1 MRSPFDAL
9 NHADIRAV
17 FAHACKGEYLLQSPK
32 RIVDLRETDWKRRR
46 CVRPF
51 LTRQLVCLLQAC
63 VVSRVQNTAHLS
75 APLQH
80 PACHADFLS
89 SKASSNARGFGW
101 SRGNA
106 LSLATRRTA
115 RQSRC
120 HSVGVQAANFTKVL
134 VANRGEI
141 AVRVIRACKELG
153 LGTVAVYSIADV
165 DCLHVQVN
173 LILVFPVVCSA
184 GLADHL
190 STC

>member
-1 MRSPFDAL
+1 MRSTFDAL

-17 FAHACKGEYLLQSPK
+17 FAHACKGEHLLQSPK

-46 CVRPF
+46 CVGPF

-63 VVSRVQNTAHLS
+63 ALSRVQNTVHLS

-115 RQSRC
+115 RQARC

-173 LILVFPVVCSA
+173 IILVLLVVCRP
-184 GLADHL
+184 G
-190 STC
+190 